1 MIHMITRMIHM
12 ITLMIHTC
20 ESPIAHFFSLK
31 SLTHKNRKNRKNHMI
46 GDTDT
51 DTDTDTDIDTGTDI
65 DTDERVNES
74 FQQCESHVTHTN
86 ASCHKYK

>member
-1 MIHMITRMIHM
+1 MNHKD
-12 ITLMIHTC
+12 
-20 ESPIAHFFSLK
+20 LK
-31 SLTHKNRKNRKNHMI
+31 IHMI

-51 DTDTDTDIDTGTDI
+51 DTDIDRDADTDTDTDVDTGT

-86 ASCHKYK
+86 ASCFTYK